1 MAKTATTGTAG
12 PGDAPHPKAFSPL
25 DPATFAP
32 QLFWLA
38 LTFGLLYFLVKRLIV
53 PRVGGVMEDRRQ
65 RIERDLEKAE
75 SLKVETEQAL
85 LAYEQALG
93 EARARAGAIGKEM
106 HAGLAAEIEKER
118 AKLDAEIAHKL
129 ADAEERMAQSKA
141 RAMAG
146 VAEIA
151 GDTAGAIVA
160 RLLGKEVS
168 KDEVRRALVQR
179 AAE

>member
-1 MAKTATTGTAG
+1 MAKTATTSTTG
-12 PGDAPHPKAFSPL
+12 PGEAPHAKVFSPL
-25 DPATFAP
+25 DPATFVP
-32 QLFWLA
+32 QLVWLA
-38 LTFGLLYFLVKRLIV
+38 LTFGLLYLLLKRLIL
-53 PRVGGVMEDRRQ
+53 PRVGAVIDERRH

-75 SLKVETEQAL
+75 NLKVETEQAL
-85 LAYEQALG
+85 AGYEQALG
-93 EARARAGAIGKEM
+93 EARARASAIGKEM
-106 HAGLAAEIEKER
+106 HDRLAAEIDQER
-118 AKLDAEIAHKL
+118 AKLDAEIARKL
-129 ADAEERMAQSKA
+129 ADAEARIAQSKT

-146 VAEIA
+146 VGEIA

>member
-1 MAKTATTGTAG
+1 MAKTATTSTTG
-12 PGDAPHPKAFSPL
+12 PGDAPHAKVFSPL
-25 DPATFAP
+25 DPGTFVP

-38 LTFGLLYFLVKRLIV
+38 LTFGALYLLAKRLIL
-53 PRVGGVMEDRRQ
+53 PRVGGVIEDRRQ
-65 RIERDLEKAE
+65 RIERDLQKAE

-85 LAYEQALG
+85 AAYGRALG
-93 EARARAGAIGKEM
+93 EARARAGTIGREM
-106 HAGLAAEIEKER
+106 HDRLTAEIDKER
-118 AKLDAEIAHKL
+118 AKVESEIASRL
-129 ADAEERMAQSKA
+129 ADAEARIAQSKA
-141 RAMAG
+141 RAMAS

-151 GDTAGAIVA
+151 GDTAGAIVT